1 MKFKLFTISL
11 LLLSKVIHANNITI
25 SNVSLSNKST
35 LQESTYHLNFDVA
48 WENSW
53 RTTTNESNYD
63 GAWVFF
69 KFRLTNT
76 SEWKH
81 LTLIQPD
88 NSVAA
93 AGATIQI
100 PSDGAGLFIYRSTNG
115 IGNVNYTNNYVI
127 WDYQNDGVLESQ
139 TVEIKAFA
147 IEMVYIPQG
156 PYYLGGGGN
165 ELFGFQKGNIKEP
178 YYVGQNSITINN
190 TGNNLYQVVSIGS
203 PQLPANGTV
212 LNANFPKGYN
222 AFWLMKYEVS
232 QQQFVDFLNNLN
244 AFQAQNLLTKI
255 SPNNCTTGSYPNI
268 QAVFPDAPVYN
279 TFGYLLNSMADWS
292 GLRPYTELEFEKACR
307 GANITAIPNEF
318 AWGSTNFITL
328 TSVNNA
334 GTSAE
339 SVNTPANANSNYSN
353 NSQTVNR
360 AGIFARASGATR
372 ETAGATYYGV
382 MNMGDNAK
390 ELCICITAHDSFSE
404 TIFGDGFLS
413 SNGQTDITSWSNT
426 LFNPRGNRLSERGFE
441 YNQNNPPVNNSE
453 FNKPGIR
460 LAR

>member
-11 LLLSKVIHANNITI
+11 LLFSMVIFANNITI

-53 RTTTNESNYD
+53 RTSTNESNYD

-69 KFRLTNT
+69 KFRLSNT

-88 NSVAA
+88 NSSPAI
-93 AGATIQI
+93 GATIQI
-100 PSDGAGLFIYRSTNG
+100 PNDGAGLFIYRTANG

-127 WDYQNDGVLESQ
+127 WDFQNDGVLESQ

-156 PYYLGGGGN
+156 PYYLGSGGFD
-165 ELFGFQKGNIKEP
+165 LFCFKNGETSNP
-178 YYVGQNSITINN
+178 YYVAQNTITINN
-190 TGNNLYQVVSIGS
+190 TGNNLYQSVPIG
-203 PQLPANGTV
+203 QVDLPANGTI
-212 LNANFPKGYN
+212 LNSSFPKGYN
-222 AFWLMKYEVS
+222 AFWLMKYEAS

-279 TFGYLLNSMADWS
+279 TYGYLLLSMADWC
-292 GLRPYTELEFEKACR
+292 GLRPYTELEYEKACR
-307 GANITAIPNEF
+307 GAGITPTPNEY
-318 AWGSTNFITL
+318 AWGTTNYVALL
-328 TSVNNA
+328 TVNNA
-334 GTSAE
+334 GTNTE
-339 SVNTPANANSNYSN
+339 SVNTPANANANYDAEN
-353 NSQTVNR
+353 VNR
-360 AGIFARASGATR
+360 VGIFARNTGATR
-372 ETAGATYYGV
+372 ELTGATYYGV
-382 MNMGDNAK
+382 MNMNDNAK
-390 ELCICITAHDSFSE
+390 EYCIHITAHNTFSQSE
-404 TIFGDGFLS
+404 FGNGTLS
-413 SNGQTDITSWSNT
+413 NNGQTDITNWSNS
-426 LFNPRGNRLSERGFE
+426 LFTPRGRTLSTRG
-441 YNQNNPPVNNSE
+441 YSYISNNPPNGGE
-453 FNKPGIR
+453 LIKIGIR